1 MELTPKL
8 LETQHFPE
16 RFRGYDPDAVD
27 DFLERVAA
35 GLAEMQSRL
44 DEVADRLIDA
54 ESRVAAGGV
63 VGDIQVHDG
72 RPNPVE
78 SIREALA
85 TAPQVE
91 ADESAAIEDE
101 PAAIED
107 EPAAIESE
115 SGSAQED
122 HQTAAAVA
130 LGPTT
135 IEVDRI
141 AQLIALAQ
149 QTADDVVEDAV
160 TAARDQIGDLL
171 ADVLVASS
179 SELGASEAIVRKAEL
194 ESELLELDARIT
206 ARRNDAD
213 QLAELIETRR
223 RALGE
228 IARDLSGRPDGP
240 PDQHPA
246 ASTIEG
252 VAIID
257 EGGPAPVDQMVMQPQ
272 TREVGSGED
281 IDDPFFSAL
290 RRRES
295 LEGKS

>member
-35 GLAEMQSRL
+35 GLGEMQARL
-44 DEVADRLIDA
+44 DNVADRLID
-54 ESRVAAGGV
+54 EETRLSGSGED
-63 VGDIQVHDG
+63 GEIHVHDG

-78 SIREALA
+78 SIKEALG
-85 TAPQVE
+85 TAPRVE
-91 ADESAAIEDE
+91 LEPPTSSPEESHDQG
-101 PAAIED
+101 PV
-107 EPAAIESE
+107 
-115 SGSAQED
+115 
-122 HQTAAAVA
+122 AAVGA
-130 LGPTT
+130 TK

-141 AQLIALAQ
+141 AQLISLAQ
-149 QTADDVVEDAV
+149 ETADDVVEDAV
-160 TAARDQIGDLL
+160 AAAREQIGDLL

-179 SELGASEAIVRKAEL
+179 SDLAATGAIARKAEL
-194 ESELLELDARIT
+194 ESELLELDARIS

-246 ASTIEG
+246 TSSIEG
-252 VAIID
+252 VAVID
-257 EGGPAPVDQMVMQPQ
+257 EATTYSAGQETTQRPA
-272 TREVGSGED
+272 REIRSGED
-281 IDDPFFSAL
+281 IEDPFFSAL
-290 RRRES
+290 QRQEP
-295 LEGKS
+295 LEGE

>member
-54 ESRVAAGGV
+54 ESRMAAGGAI
-63 VGDIQVHDG
+63 GDVQVHDG

-78 SIREALA
+78 SIREALS
-85 TAPQVE
+85 TAPKVESDEAAALDEDSQVQE
-91 ADESAAIEDE
+91 VAAI
-101 PAAIED
+101 
-107 EPAAIESE
+107 
-115 SGSAQED
+115 GS
-122 HQTAAAVA
+122 
-130 LGPTT
+130 TT
-135 IEVDRI
+135 VEIDRI
-141 AQLIALAQ
+141 AQLIALAH
-149 QTADDVVEDAV
+149 QTADDVIEDAV
-160 TAARDQIGDLL
+160 TAAREQIGDLL

-179 SELGASEAIVRKAEL
+179 SELGASEAIARKADL
-194 ESELLELDARIT
+194 ESELLELDARIS

-246 ASTIEG
+246 ASSIEG
-252 VAIID
+252 VAVIN
-257 EGGPAPVDQMVMQPQ
+257 EATPPSVDQMATQRPA
-272 TREVGSGED
+272 REVGSGQD
-281 IDDPFFSAL
+281 IEDPFFSAL
-290 RRRES
+290 QRRES
-295 LEGKS
+295 LEGNS

>member
-27 DFLERVAA
+27 DFLEGVAA

-54 ESRVAAGGV
+54 ESRMAAGGAI
-63 VGDIQVHDG
+63 GDVQVHDG

-78 SIREALA
+78 SIREALSTDPKVESDEA
-85 TAPQVE
+85 AALDEDSQVQE
-91 ADESAAIEDE
+91 VAAI
-101 PAAIED
+101 
-107 EPAAIESE
+107 
-115 SGSAQED
+115 GS
-122 HQTAAAVA
+122 
-130 LGPTT
+130 TT
-135 IEVDRI
+135 VEIDRI
-141 AQLIALAQ
+141 AQLIALAH
-149 QTADDVVEDAV
+149 QTADDVIEDAV
-160 TAARDQIGDLL
+160 TAAREQIGDLL

-179 SELGASEAIVRKAEL
+179 SELGASEAIARKADL
-194 ESELLELDARIT
+194 ESELLELDARIS

-246 ASTIEG
+246 ASSIEG
-252 VAIID
+252 VAVIN
-257 EGGPAPVDQMVMQPQ
+257 EATPPSVDQMATQRPA
-272 TREVGSGED
+272 REVGSGQD
-281 IDDPFFSAL
+281 IEDPFFSAL
-290 RRRES
+290 QRRES
-295 LEGKS
+295 LEGNS

>member
-35 GLAEMQSRL
+35 GLGEMQARL
-44 DEVADRLIDA
+44 DDVADRLIDA
-54 ESRVAAGGV
+54 ETRTSSNGEDGEV
-63 VGDIQVHDG
+63 QVYDG
-72 RPNPVE
+72 RPGPIE
-78 SIREALA
+78 SIKEALE
-85 TAPQVE
+85 TAPKLELALTSSPGE
-91 ADESAAIEDE
+91 AENQGPVAIG
-101 PAAIED
+101 A
-107 EPAAIESE
+107 
-115 SGSAQED
+115 
-122 HQTAAAVA
+122 TK
-130 LGPTT
+130 

-141 AQLIALAQ
+141 AQLISLAQ
-149 QTADDVVEDAV
+149 ETADDVVDDAIM
-160 TAARDQIGDLL
+160 AAREQIADLL

-179 SELGASEAIVRKAEL
+179 SELAATGALARKAEL
-194 ESELLELDARIT
+194 ESELLELDARIS

-246 ASTIEG
+246 TSTITSTIEG
-252 VAIID
+252 VAVID
-257 EGGPAPVDQMVMQPQ
+257 ESTAAIPDQLGAQRPA
-272 TREVGSGED
+272 RESRSGDE
-281 IDDPFFSAL
+281 IEDPFFSAL
-290 RRRES
+290 QRRES
-295 LEGKS
+295 LEGE

>member
-1 MELTPKL
+1 L

-54 ESRVAAGGV
+54 ESRMAAGGAI
-63 VGDIQVHDG
+63 GDVQVHDG

-78 SIREALA
+78 SIREALS
-85 TAPQVE
+85 TAPKVESDEAAAPDEDSQVQGV
-91 ADESAAIEDE
+91 AAI
-101 PAAIED
+101 
-107 EPAAIESE
+107 
-115 SGSAQED
+115 GS
-122 HQTAAAVA
+122 
-130 LGPTT
+130 TT
-135 IEVDRI
+135 VEIDRI
-141 AQLIALAQ
+141 AQLIALAH

-160 TAARDQIGDLL
+160 TAAREQIGDLL

-179 SELGASEAIVRKAEL
+179 SELGASEAIARKADL
-194 ESELLELDARIT
+194 ESELLELDARIS

-246 ASTIEG
+246 ASSIEG
-252 VAIID
+252 VAVIN
-257 EGGPAPVDQMVMQPQ
+257 ESSSPSVDQVTTQRPA
-272 TREVGSGED
+272 REVGSGQD
-281 IDDPFFSAL
+281 IEDPFFSAL
-290 RRRES
+290 QRRES
-295 LEGKS
+295 LEGNS

>member
-35 GLAEMQSRL
+35 GLSEMQSRL

-54 ESRVAAGGV
+54 ESRMAAGGV
-63 VGDIQVHDG
+63 IGDIQVHDG
-72 RPNPVE
+72 RPNPVD
-78 SIREALA
+78 SIKEALS

-91 ADESAAIEDE
+91 PDKSLSHADMASHEEHEEVEAASSKEGAKTPE
-101 PAAIED
+101 VV
-107 EPAAIESE
+107 
-115 SGSAQED
+115 
-122 HQTAAAVA
+122 AV
-130 LGPTT
+130 GPTK
-135 IEVDRI
+135 IEIERI
-141 AQLIALAQ
+141 AELIALAQ
-149 QTADDVVEDAV
+149 ETADDVVEDAV
-160 TAARDQIGDLL
+160 TAAREQIGDLL

-179 SELGASEAIVRKAEL
+179 SDLGAAEAIARKADL
-194 ESELLELDARIT
+194 ESELLELDARIS

-246 ASTIEG
+246 ASSIEG
-252 VAIID
+252 VAVIH
-257 EGGPAPVDQMVMQPQ
+257 ESTSTSGDQMVAQRPA
-272 TREVGSGED
+272 REVSSGDD
-281 IDDPFFSAL
+281 IEDPFFSAL
-290 RRRES
+290 QRRES
-295 LEGKS
+295 LEGNS

>member
-35 GLAEMQSRL
+35 GLGEMQARL
-44 DEVADRLIDA
+44 DDVADRLIDA
-54 ESRVAAGGV
+54 ETRTSSNGEDGEV
-63 VGDIQVHDG
+63 QVYDG
-72 RPNPVE
+72 RPGPIE
-78 SIREALA
+78 SIKEALE
-85 TAPQVE
+85 TAPKLELALTSSPGE
-91 ADESAAIEDE
+91 AENQGPVAIG
-101 PAAIED
+101 A
-107 EPAAIESE
+107 
-115 SGSAQED
+115 
-122 HQTAAAVA
+122 TK
-130 LGPTT
+130 

-141 AQLIALAQ
+141 AQLISLAQ
-149 QTADDVVEDAV
+149 ETADDVVDDAIM
-160 TAARDQIGDLL
+160 AAREQIADLL

-179 SELGASEAIVRKAEL
+179 SELAATGALARKAEL
-194 ESELLELDARIT
+194 ESELLELDARIS

-246 ASTIEG
+246 TSTITSTIEG
-252 VAIID
+252 VAVID
-257 EGGPAPVDQMVMQPQ
+257 QSTAAIPDQLGAQRPA
-272 TREVGSGED
+272 RESRSGDE
-281 IDDPFFSAL
+281 IEDPFFSAL
-290 RRRES
+290 QRRES
-295 LEGKS
+295 LEGE

>member
-54 ESRVAAGGV
+54 ESRMAAGGAI
-63 VGDIQVHDG
+63 GDVQVHDG

-78 SIREALA
+78 SIREALS
-85 TAPQVE
+85 TAPKVESDEAAAPDDDSQVQE
-91 ADESAAIEDE
+91 VAAI
-101 PAAIED
+101 
-107 EPAAIESE
+107 
-115 SGSAQED
+115 GS
-122 HQTAAAVA
+122 
-130 LGPTT
+130 TT
-135 IEVDRI
+135 VEIDRI
-141 AQLIALAQ
+141 AQLIALAH

-160 TAARDQIGDLL
+160 TAAREQIGDLL

-179 SELGASEAIVRKAEL
+179 SELGASEAIARKADL
-194 ESELLELDARIT
+194 ESELLELDARIS

-246 ASTIEG
+246 ASSIEG
-252 VAIID
+252 VAVINQASS
-257 EGGPAPVDQMVMQPQ
+257 PSVDQMTTQRAA
-272 TREVGSGED
+272 REVGSGQD
-281 IDDPFFSAL
+281 IEDPFFSAL
-290 RRRES
+290 QRRES
-295 LEGKS
+295 LEGNS

>member
-54 ESRVAAGGV
+54 ESRMAAGGAI
-63 VGDIQVHDG
+63 GDVQVHDG

-78 SIREALA
+78 SIREALS
-85 TAPQVE
+85 TAPKVESDEAAALDEDSQVQE
-91 ADESAAIEDE
+91 VAAI
-101 PAAIED
+101 
-107 EPAAIESE
+107 
-115 SGSAQED
+115 GS
-122 HQTAAAVA
+122 
-130 LGPTT
+130 TT
-135 IEVDRI
+135 VEIDRI
-141 AQLIALAQ
+141 AQLIALAH

-160 TAARDQIGDLL
+160 TAAREQIGDLL

-179 SELGASEAIVRKAEL
+179 SELGASEAIARKADL
-194 ESELLELDARIT
+194 ESELLELDARIS

-246 ASTIEG
+246 ASSIEG
-252 VAIID
+252 VAVIN
-257 EGGPAPVDQMVMQPQ
+257 EATSPSVDQMATQRPA
-272 TREVGSGED
+272 REVGSGQD
-281 IDDPFFSAL
+281 IEDPFFSAL
-290 RRRES
+290 QRRES
-295 LEGKS
+295 LEGNS

>member
-54 ESRVAAGGV
+54 ESRMAAGGAI
-63 VGDIQVHDG
+63 GDVQVHDG

-78 SIREALA
+78 SIREALS
-85 TAPQVE
+85 TAPKVE
-91 ADESAAIEDE
+91 SDEAAAPDDDSQLQEVAAI
-101 PAAIED
+101 
-107 EPAAIESE
+107 
-115 SGSAQED
+115 GS
-122 HQTAAAVA
+122 
-130 LGPTT
+130 TT
-135 IEVDRI
+135 VEIDRI
-141 AQLIALAQ
+141 AQLIALAH

-160 TAARDQIGDLL
+160 TAAREQIGDLL

-179 SELGASEAIVRKAEL
+179 SELGASEAIARKADL
-194 ESELLELDARIT
+194 ESELLELDARIS

-246 ASTIEG
+246 ASSIEG
-252 VAIID
+252 VAVINQASS
-257 EGGPAPVDQMVMQPQ
+257 PSVDQMTTQRAA
-272 TREVGSGED
+272 REVGSGQD
-281 IDDPFFSAL
+281 IEDPFFSAL
-290 RRRES
+290 QRRES
-295 LEGKS
+295 LEGNS

>member
-35 GLAEMQSRL
+35 GLGEMQARL
-44 DEVADRLIDA
+44 DDVADRLIDA
-54 ESRVAAGGV
+54 ETRTSSNGEDGEV
-63 VGDIQVHDG
+63 QVYDG
-72 RPNPVE
+72 RPGPIE
-78 SIREALA
+78 SIKEALE
-85 TAPQVE
+85 TAPKLELALTSSPGE
-91 ADESAAIEDE
+91 AENQGPVAIG
-101 PAAIED
+101 A
-107 EPAAIESE
+107 
-115 SGSAQED
+115 
-122 HQTAAAVA
+122 TK
-130 LGPTT
+130 

-141 AQLIALAQ
+141 AQLISLAQ
-149 QTADDVVEDAV
+149 ETADDVVDDAIM
-160 TAARDQIGDLL
+160 AAREQIADLL

-179 SELGASEAIVRKAEL
+179 SELAATGAVARKAEL
-194 ESELLELDARIT
+194 ESELLELDARIS

-246 ASTIEG
+246 TSTITSTIEG
-252 VAIID
+252 VAVID
-257 EGGPAPVDQMVMQPQ
+257 ESTAAIPDQLGAQRPA
-272 TREVGSGED
+272 RESRSGDE
-281 IDDPFFSAL
+281 IEDPFFSAL
-290 RRRES
+290 QRRES
-295 LEGKS
+295 LEGE

>member
-35 GLAEMQSRL
+35 GLGEMQARL
-44 DEVADRLIDA
+44 DDVADRLIDA
-54 ESRVAAGGV
+54 ETRTSSNGEDGEV
-63 VGDIQVHDG
+63 QVYDG
-72 RPNPVE
+72 RPGPIE
-78 SIREALA
+78 SIKEALE
-85 TAPQVE
+85 TAPKLELAPTSSPDE
-91 ADESAAIEDE
+91 AENQGPVAIG
-101 PAAIED
+101 A
-107 EPAAIESE
+107 
-115 SGSAQED
+115 
-122 HQTAAAVA
+122 TK
-130 LGPTT
+130 

-141 AQLIALAQ
+141 AQLISLAQ
-149 QTADDVVEDAV
+149 ETADDVVDDAIM
-160 TAARDQIGDLL
+160 AAREQIADLL

-179 SELGASEAIVRKAEL
+179 SELAATGALARKAEL
-194 ESELLELDARIT
+194 ESELLELDARIS

-246 ASTIEG
+246 TSTITSTIEG
-252 VAIID
+252 VAVID
-257 EGGPAPVDQMVMQPQ
+257 ESTAAIPDQLGAQRPA
-272 TREVGSGED
+272 RESRSGDE
-281 IDDPFFSAL
+281 IEDPFFSAL
-290 RRRES
+290 QRRES
-295 LEGKS
+295 LEGE

>member
-35 GLAEMQSRL
+35 GLGEMQARL
-44 DEVADRLIDA
+44 DDVADRLIDA
-54 ESRVAAGGV
+54 ETRTSSSGEDGEV
-63 VGDIQVHDG
+63 QVYDG
-72 RPNPVE
+72 RPGPIE
-78 SIREALA
+78 SIKEALE
-85 TAPQVE
+85 TAPNLELALTSSPGE
-91 ADESAAIEDE
+91 AENQGPVAIG
-101 PAAIED
+101 A
-107 EPAAIESE
+107 
-115 SGSAQED
+115 
-122 HQTAAAVA
+122 TK
-130 LGPTT
+130 

-141 AQLIALAQ
+141 AQLISLAQ
-149 QTADDVVEDAV
+149 ETADDVVDDAIM
-160 TAARDQIGDLL
+160 AAREQIADLL

-179 SELGASEAIVRKAEL
+179 SELAATGALARKAEL
-194 ESELLELDARIT
+194 ESELLELDARIS

-246 ASTIEG
+246 TSTITSTIEG
-252 VAIID
+252 VAVID
-257 EGGPAPVDQMVMQPQ
+257 ESTAAIPDQLGAQRPA
-272 TREVGSGED
+272 RESRSGDE
-281 IDDPFFSAL
+281 IEDPFFSAL
-290 RRRES
+290 QRRES
-295 LEGKS
+295 LEGE

>member
-27 DFLERVAA
+27 DFLEGVAA

-54 ESRVAAGGV
+54 ESRMAAGGAI
-63 VGDIQVHDG
+63 GDVQVHDG

-78 SIREALA
+78 SIREALS
-85 TAPQVE
+85 TAPKVESGEAAALDEESQVQE
-91 ADESAAIEDE
+91 VAAI
-101 PAAIED
+101 
-107 EPAAIESE
+107 
-115 SGSAQED
+115 GS
-122 HQTAAAVA
+122 
-130 LGPTT
+130 TT
-135 IEVDRI
+135 VEIDRI
-141 AQLIALAQ
+141 AQLIALAH
-149 QTADDVVEDAV
+149 QTADDVIEDAV
-160 TAARDQIGDLL
+160 TAAREQIGDLL

-179 SELGASEAIVRKAEL
+179 SELGASEAIARKADL
-194 ESELLELDARIT
+194 ESELLELDARIS

-246 ASTIEG
+246 ASSIEG
-252 VAIID
+252 VAVIN
-257 EGGPAPVDQMVMQPQ
+257 EATPPSVDQMATQRPA
-272 TREVGSGED
+272 REVGSGQD
-281 IDDPFFSAL
+281 IEDPFFSAL
-290 RRRES
+290 QRRES
-295 LEGKS
+295 LEGNS